1 MNSDLLNNE
10 FKTFGNSAKRLTI
23 LPIDFSDSDMEQEYK
38 ERREWINTLDNNKT
52 KSFTRILVLPKDMN
66 EYSYEI
72 INNFK
77 ENEMFG
83 EKIYTISL
91 KEYKNI
97 IGNLDNIDFWI
108 FDDAKVISIE
118 SLGDTYTTKIVDN
131 SKDYIDLFNKL
142 LKSSKR
148 FDVIER

>member
-77 ENEMFG
+77 ENEIYG

-91 KEYKNI
+91 KDYKNLV
-97 IGNLDNIDFWI
+97 GNLDDIDFWI
-108 FDDAKVISIE
+108 FDDDKVISIE
-118 SLGDTYTTKIVDN
+118 AFGETYKTKVVTN
-131 SKDYIDLFNKL
+131 KQGYIELFNKL
-142 LKSSKR
+142 LKNSKR

>member
-1 MNSDLLNNE
+1 MNNDLLDNE
-10 FKTFGNSAKRLTI
+10 FEMFGNSAKRLTI
-23 LPIDFSDSDMEQEYK
+23 LPLDFSDSDMEQEYK
-38 ERREWINTLDNNKT
+38 ERRKWIDTLDSNKT
-52 KSFTRILVLPKDMN
+52 KSFIRVLVLPKDIN